1 MWKKRDVAT
10 SGQQADGNLA
20 STIRG
25 ASGDGDRERGALG
38 QRGVL
43 AGVRG
48 LRGSRRRPRRAL
60 LTRANAGTLMNL
72 AAAQPA
78 VGIRRVPERSRRAQ
92 SAGIRVR
99 GCVLVR
105 WDGLVGMDLVRHAGI
120 CGDGHSKCHGQ
131 VLPGTGAGVRRPR

>member
-1 MWKKRDVAT
+1 MLQQAGSKRMAT
-10 SGQQADGNLA
+10 SHRLSVARAGMGIGSEVRWAEGVCWPVCEGPEIATPPASRAADQGWSLPCA
-20 STIRG
+20 R
-25 ASGDGDRERGALG
+25 
-38 QRGVL
+38 
-43 AGVRG
+43 
-48 LRGSRRRPRRAL
+48 
-60 LTRANAGTLMNL
+60 TLMNL

-78 VGIRRVPERSRRAQ
+78 VGIRRVPERSGRAQ

>member
-1 MWKKRDVAT
+1 
-10 SGQQADGNLA
+10 
-20 STIRG
+20 
-25 ASGDGDRERGALG
+25 
-38 QRGVL
+38 
-43 AGVRG
+43 
-48 LRGSRRRPRRAL
+48 
-60 LTRANAGTLMNL
+60 MNL

-78 VGIRRVPERSRRAQ
+78 VGIRRVPERSGRAQ

-131 VLPGTGAGVRRPR
+131 VLVRELVPVSDGRGDDQVRADDRRTSLRRPLRQELRPDDSRTGEREKGAAAARRNGN